1 MKTAIKRE
9 QSDARIRSAECEQA
23 RPKVKTAIVG
33 GGAAGFFLAINLKEM
48 CEQMEVTIFEKS
60 RKVLAKVEIS
70 GGGRCNC
77 TNSFAEVRD
86 LQYVYPRGHRLMKR
100 LMKGFSHRDAYDWF
114 EKHGVRLT
122 TQEDQCVFP
131 MSQDSHSIINCFLA
145 EARRHNVEIRT
156 ETKIDSLDELSDY
169 DFIAVTTG
177 GSPKVEG
184 LRWLEQHEVES
195 PVPSLFTFQI
205 DDKALQALM
214 GTVVENAV
222 TMIPGTKMRAEG
234 PLLITHWGMSGPA
247 ILKLSS
253 YAARHLAECGYK
265 SPLAVNWTNLHDNEV
280 LSALE
285 EITIRHSKKQLQTI
299 SPCGLPSRLW
309 SYLVEKCLGERA
321 NGRWGSLNK
330 KELNR
335 LANILSGGD
344 MYNIAGRAP
353 FKDEF
358 VTCGGVSL
366 SSVNPATLESKEK
379 PHLYFAGEV
388 LDIDGI
394 TGGFN
399 FQAAWTTAYTVAQA
413 IAKSCQ
419 M

>member
-1 MKTAIKRE
+1 M
-9 QSDARIRSAECEQA
+9 
-23 RPKVKTAIVG
+23 KTAIVG

-184 LRWLEQHEVES
+184 IRWLERHEVES

-253 YAARHLAECGYK
+253 YAARHLADCGYK

-413 IAKSCQ
+413 ITKSCQ

>member
-1 MKTAIKRE
+1 M
-9 QSDARIRSAECEQA
+9 
-23 RPKVKTAIVG
+23 KTAIVG

-184 LRWLEQHEVES
+184 IRWLERHEVES

-265 SPLAVNWTNLHDNEV
+265 SPLAVNWTSLHDNEV

-344 MYNIAGRAP
+344 LYNIAGRAQ

-366 SSVNPATLESKEK
+366 YSVNPATLESKEK